1 MHHLLRSLS
10 VVLCA
15 VSVLGSSQCQNNGTS
30 SSPAFVTT
38 MSVEDVNSN
47 PSTSFSSGQTIQ
59 FVLSVRNRAQTKQT
73 IYLQPCVNIYAD
85 VVFKAG
91 TSNIAAS
98 FVGPQ
103 GGCLQ
108 LLDAGAAT
116 VIAAGQT
123 LQYTYS
129 WDQMGPDGQLV
140 PPGNYEVKIGRAS
153 CRVRV

>member
-1 MHHLLRSLS
+1 VNHLLRFFS

-15 VSVLGSSQCQNNGTS
+15 VLVLGNSQCHNSGTS
-30 SSPAFVTT
+30 SSPAFGTT

-59 FVLSVRNRAQTKQT
+59 FVLSVRNRTQTKQT

-98 FVGPQ
+98 LVGPH

-116 VIAAGQT
+116 
-123 LQYTYS
+123 
-129 WDQMGPDGQLV
+129 
-140 PPGNYEVKIGRAS
+140 
-153 CRVRV
+153 